1 MKYIFYLLILLFPI
15 FGSSQIEDP
24 VSWSFDVEDLG
35 DGEYRLNVNAEI
47 EEGWHIYSQYKSPES
62 FIIATAFYFEETK
75 GIDFIDASSE
85 KVDYPLDGFRL
96 FLKESNPIEKF
107 VPIQDEFAKYFEKNA
122 QFSQL
127 VKVNSTVSY
136 IKGQCEFMVCDDEQ
150 CLPPDIFDFE
160 FCLYGDDCLEK
171 KKDEP
176 GSINQV
182 IDKDKEKGSSI
193 YKREIDYNSYQE
205 ELKKKLEKG
214 EITESEYNKFKI
226 SEEEN
231 ESKGS
236 VFSQLLQSLLA
247 GIIGGL
253 IALITPCVFP
263 MIPLT
268 VSYFLKG
275 SEKRKKAIFNAF
287 LYGFFIVFIYFLFSL
302 PFHFFSIDP
311 GSLNQ
316 IATNAWVNIIFF
328 FVFIVF
334 AISFFG
340 YFEIRLPSKWVNK
353 VDSASNIGGILGI
366 FFMALT
372 LALVSFSCTG
382 PVLGTALAKTGLS
395 SSSSTFFAAQLSV
408 TMIGFGLSLGVPFA
422 LFALFPSWLKSLPK
436 SGSWM
441 NTFKVFIGF
450 LEVALAIKFL
460 SNADAVYELRF
471 ILREVFFILWAIT
484 FFGLSLYLIGGIYFP
499 HDNRTQKVGYLR
511 FSFGLIVLAFV
522 IYLIPG
528 ATCLQNGPNYSLFG
542 LPPPKTYSY
551 CLCDD
556 DSFDFDDARTDSIND
571 NVKLK
576 DNIKTK
582 DYFQALQLSNQYRK
596 PILVDFTGMAC
607 VNCRKLEDN
616 VWSNKSI
623 DSIIKKDYI
632 LAQLYVDK
640 RKSVPLEVINK
651 LDQYGYIIGSK
662 EINTIGD
669 KWMTLQEQTFVKNT
683 QPLHVILMPCSEGDA
698 IYNEKILGPVL
709 AYKDA
714 NNVDYYFEWLLKGV
728 ENYKEFSK

>member
-47 EEGWHIYSQYKSPES
+47 EEGWHIYSQYKAPES
-62 FIIATAFYFEETK
+62 FIIATAFYFEENK
-75 GIDFIDASSE
+75 GIDFIDASIE

-171 KKDEP
+171 KKDEQ
-176 GSINQV
+176 GSIDQ
-182 IDKDKEKGSSI
+182 IIDKEKGSSI

-205 ELKKKLEKG
+205 EDLLAKLEKG
-214 EITESEYNKFKI
+214 EITLEEYNNQ
-226 SEEEN
+226 SESFQEEDN
-231 ESKGS
+231 KDESTL
-236 VFSQLLQSLLA
+236 SQLFQALLA
-247 GIIGGL
+247 GLVGGL

-275 SEKRKKAIFNAF
+275 SEKKRKAVFNAF

-311 GSLNQ
+311 GSLNA

-328 FVFIVF
+328 IVFIVF

-353 VDSASNIGGILGI
+353 VDSASNVGGILGI

-408 TMIGFGLSLGVPFA
+408 TMIGFGLSLGIPFA

-441 NTFKVFIGF
+441 NIFKVFIGF
-450 LEVALAIKFL
+450 LELALAIKFL
-460 SNADAVYELRF
+460 SNADAVYELG
-471 ILREVFFILWAIT
+471 IIKRETFFVLWAIT
-484 FFGLSLYLIGGIYFP
+484 FFWLALYLFGGIYFP
-499 HDNRTQKVGYLR
+499 HDDRTKKIGYLR

-551 CLCDD
+551 CNCE
-556 DSFDFDDARTDSIND
+556 AG
-571 NVKLK
+571 V
-576 DNIKTK
+576 K
-582 DYFQALQLSNQYRK
+582 DYFEALELSKELQK

-616 VWSNKSI
+616 VWSNESI

-640 RKSVPLEVINK
+640 RKPVAKEFIDR
-651 LDQYGYIIGSK
+651 LDEDGYKIGSK
-662 EINTIGD
+662 EITTIGA
-669 KWMTLQEQTFVKNT
+669 KWMTLQEQTFMKNT
-683 QPLHVILMPCSEGDA
+683 QPLHVILMPC
-698 IYNEKILGPVL
+698 NENDDNCDEKLLGPVL

-714 NNVDYYFEWLLKGV
+714 NNVDFYFEWLSKGV
-728 ENYKEFSK
+728 DNYKEFSK

>member
-1 MKYIFYLLILLFPI
+1 MKYIFYLFILLFPI
-15 FGSSQIEDP
+15 FGFSQIEDP

-47 EEGWHIYSQYKSPES
+47 EEGWHIYSQYKDPES
-62 FIIATAFYFEETK
+62 FVIATAFYFEDVK
-75 GIDFIDASSE
+75 GIDFIDSSIE
-85 KVDYPLDGFRL
+85 RVDYPLDGFKL
-96 FLKESNPIEKF
+96 FFTESNPIEKF
-107 VPIQDEFAKYFEKNA
+107 VPIQDEFAKYFENSA
-122 QFSQL
+122 QFYQL
-127 VKVNSTVSY
+127 VKVDSSIST

-160 FCLYGDDCLEK
+160 FCLYGDDCLVK
-171 KKDEP
+171 KKDDQE
-176 GSINQV
+176 V
-182 IDKDKEKGSSI
+182 IDETIEKEKGFSI
-193 YKREIDYNSYQE
+193 YKREIDYNSYQIV
-205 ELKKKLEKG
+205 ELKRQLDKG
-214 EITESEYNKFKI
+214 EISEKEYNNQSEKFQ
-226 SEEEN
+226 EEN
-231 ESKGS
+231 VSEGS
-236 VFSQLLQSLLA
+236 VLSQLFQALLA

-275 SEKRKKAIFNAF
+275 SEKRRRAIMNAC

-302 PFHFFSIDP
+302 PFYFFSIDS
-311 GSLNQ
+311 GSLNI
-316 IATNAWVNIIFF
+316 IATDPWVNLVFF

-353 VDSASNIGGILGI
+353 VDSASNVGGVVGI

-395 SSSSTFFAAQLSV
+395 ASSDGFFSVQLSV
-408 TMIGFGLSLGVPFA
+408 TMIGFGLSLGIPFA

-450 LEVALAIKFL
+450 VEIALAIKFL
-460 SNADAVYELRF
+460 SNADAVHELG
-471 ILREVFFILWAIT
+471 IIKRETFFILWAIT
-484 FFGLSLYLIGGIYFP
+484 FFGLALYLIGGIYFP
-499 HDNRTQKVGYLR
+499 HDDKTKKVGFVR
-511 FSFGLIVLAFV
+511 IGSGLLVLAFV

-528 ATCLQNGPNYSLFG
+528 ATCLPNGPNYSLFG

-551 CLCDD
+551 CDCE
-556 DSFDFDDARTDSIND
+556 TG
-571 NVKLK
+571 V
-576 DNIKTK
+576 K
-582 DYFQALQLSNQYRK
+582 DYFEALELSNQLQK

-616 VWSNKSI
+616 VWSNESI
-623 DSIIKKDYI
+623 DSIIKKDFI

-640 RKSVPLEVINK
+640 RKSVSIEVIDK
-651 LDQYGYIIGSK
+651 LDENGFKIGSK
-662 EINTIGD
+662 EINTTGD
-669 KWMTLQEQTFVKNT
+669 KWMTLQEQTFMKNT
-683 QPLHVILMPCSEGDA
+683 QPLHVILMPCADDSCD
-698 IYNEKILGPVL
+698 EKLLGPVL

-714 NNVDYYFEWLLKGV
+714 DNVDYYFEWLLKGV
-728 ENYKEFSK
+728 DNYKEFSK

>member
-1 MKYIFYLLILLFPI
+1 MKYIFYLFILLFPI
-15 FGSSQIEDP
+15 FGFSQIEDP

-35 DGEYRLNVNAEI
+35 DGEYRLNINAEI
-47 EEGWHIYSQYKSPES
+47 EEGWHIYSQYKDPES
-62 FIIATAFYFEETK
+62 FVIATAFYFEDVK
-75 GIDFIDASSE
+75 GIDFIDPSIE
-85 KVDYPLDGFRL
+85 RVDYPLDGFKL
-96 FLKESNPIEKF
+96 FFTESNPIEKF
-107 VPIQDEFAKYFEKNA
+107 VPIQDEFAKYFENSA
-122 QFSQL
+122 QFYQL
-127 VKVNSTVSY
+127 VKVDSSISS

-160 FCLYGDDCLEK
+160 FCLYGDDCLVK
-171 KKDEP
+171 KKDE
-176 GSINQV
+176 QET
-182 IDKDKEKGSSI
+182 IDETIEKEKGFSI
-193 YKREIDYNSYQE
+193 YKREIDYSSHQE
-205 ELKKKLEKG
+205 QFKLAFERG
-214 EITESEYNKFKI
+214 EI
-226 SEEEN
+226 SEEYYNKEVLKFQEKN
-231 ESKGS
+231 VSEGS
-236 VFSQLLQSLLA
+236 VLSQLFQALLA

-275 SEKRKKAIFNAF
+275 SEKRRRAIMNAC

-302 PFHFFSIDP
+302 PFYFFSIDS
-311 GSLNQ
+311 GSLNV
-316 IATNAWVNIIFF
+316 IATDPWVNLVFF

-353 VDSASNIGGILGI
+353 VDSASNVGGVVGI

-395 SSSSTFFAAQLSV
+395 ASSDAFFSVQLSV
-408 TMIGFGLSLGVPFA
+408 TMIGFGLSLGIPFA

-450 LEVALAIKFL
+450 IEIALAIKFL
-460 SNADAVYELRF
+460 SNAEIVHELG
-471 ILREVFFILWAIT
+471 IIKREVFFILWAIT
-484 FFGLSLYLIGGIYFP
+484 FFGLALYLIGGIYFP
-499 HDNRTQKVGYLR
+499 HDDKTKKVGFVR
-511 FSFGLIVLAFV
+511 IGSGLLVLAFV

-528 ATCLQNGPNYSLFG
+528 ATCLSSVQPNYSLFG
-542 LPPPKTYSY
+542 LPPPKNYTI
-551 CLCDD
+551 CLCDNNKLFVD
-556 DSFDFDDARTDSIND
+556 QSLE
-571 NVKLK
+571 LK
-576 DNIKTK
+576 DDIGPIIVK
-582 DYFQALQLSNQYRK
+582 DYFEALDLSKQYAK
-596 PILVDFTGMAC
+596 PVLVDFTGMAC

-632 LAQLYVDK
+632 LTQLYVDK
-640 RKSVPLEVINK
+640 RKSVSLEVVDKISENGFK
-651 LDQYGYIIGSK
+651 IGSK

-669 KWMTLQEQTFVKNT
+669 KWMTLQEQTFMKNT
-683 QPLHVILMPCSEGDA
+683 QPLHVILMPCAENDDSCD
-698 IYNEKILGPVL
+698 EKLLGPVL

-714 NNVDYYFEWLLKGV
+714 NNTDYYFEWLLKGV
-728 ENYKEFSK
+728 DNYKEFSK